1 MKNINK
7 SKFRDRMM
15 AQKEIIRLE
24 QIYYTVK
31 NGEQYLPILTNIN
44 LEINAGVT
52 IAITGSSGSG
62 KTSLLNLMA
71 GFELPTSGKI
81 FYDTKDITL
90 LDEDQR
96 AKLRARRIGF
106 IFQSFQLLPNLT
118 ALENIMLP
126 LEILRQEDPY
136 PIANF
141 WLDKVG
147 LHHRAHHFPLQ
158 LSGGEQQRVAIAR
171 GFAISPAVL
180 FADEPTGNL
189 DMSTGKTITELLF
202 ALNEEHQTTLVI
214 VTHDERLAKRCQ
226 LHWPLVNGSIQC

>member
-1 MKNINK
+1 MI
-7 SKFRDRMM
+7 
-15 AQKEIIRLE
+15 QKEIIKLE
-24 QIYYTVK
+24 NVYYTVST
-31 NGEQYLPILTNIN
+31 GELCLSILTNIS
-44 LEINAGVT
+44 LEIKAGVT
-52 IAITGSSGSG
+52 IAITGASGSG

-71 GFELPTSGKI
+71 GLELPSSGKI
-81 FYDTKDITL
+81 FYNTQDITL

-96 AKLRARRIGF
+96 AQLRARQIGF

-126 LEILRQEDPY
+126 LEIMRLENALV
-136 PIANF
+136 IANS

-147 LHHRAHHFPLQ
+147 LHNRAKHFPLQ

-171 GFAISPAVL
+171 GFAISPSVL

-189 DMSTGKTITELLF
+189 DPQTGKTITDLLF

-214 VTHDERLAKRCQ
+214 VTHDDTLARRCQ
-226 LHWPLVNGSIQC
+226 LHWPLVEGRLVC

>member
-1 MKNINK
+1 
-7 SKFRDRMM
+7 MM